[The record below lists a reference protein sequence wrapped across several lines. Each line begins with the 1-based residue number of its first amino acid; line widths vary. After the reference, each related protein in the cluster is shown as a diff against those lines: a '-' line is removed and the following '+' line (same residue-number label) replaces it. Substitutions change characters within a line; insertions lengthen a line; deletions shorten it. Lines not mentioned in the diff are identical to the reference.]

1 MSSPRGGRPRKPN
14 SLKELQGTARADRKR
29 NSIADVEGMPK
40 CPTGLSEQAVR
51 IWKSLGPK
59 LHELGLLA
67 EIDASTFAI
76 YCQAFGDWLQLTR
89 YLNRLGP
96 LKWYSITES
105 GYRQTIPELQVRD
118 RAFQVLQKLSTR
130 FGLDPSSRAGLG
142 IVADKSPNFAEEF
155 LFKPRVI
162 E

>member
-1 MSSPRGGRPRKPN
+1 M
-14 SLKELQGTARADRKR
+14 LKELQGTARADRKR
-29 NSIADVEGMPK
+29 SSTANVKGMPK
-40 CPTGLSEQAVR
+40 RPTGLSEQAVR
-51 IWKSLGPK
+51 IWQSLGPK

-67 EIDASTFAI
+67 EIDASMFAI
-76 YCQAFGDWLQLTR
+76 YCQACADWLQLTR

-96 LKWYSITES
+96 LKWYSVTES
-105 GYRQTIPELQVRD
+105 GYRRTIPELQVRD
-118 RAFQVLQKLSTR
+118 RAFQVLLKLGTR

-142 IVADKSPNFAEEF
+142 VVADTSPNFVEEF

>member
-1 MSSPRGGRPRKPN
+1 MN
-14 SLKELQGTARADRKR
+14 TKR
-29 NSIADVEGMPK
+29 MPK
-40 CPTGLSEQAVR
+40 RPTGLSEQAVR

>member
-1 MSSPRGGRPRKPN
+1 MSSPRGGCPRKPN

-29 NSIADVEGMPK
+29 SSIADVEGMPK

-51 IWKSLGPK
+51 IWRSLGPK

-67 EIDASTFAI
+67 GIDASMFAI
-76 YCQAFGDWLQLTR
+76 YCQTCADWLQITR
-89 YLNRLGP
+89 HLNRLGP
-96 LKWYSITES
+96 LKWYSVTKS
-105 GYRQTIPELQVRD
+105 GYRRMIPELQVRD
-118 RAFQVLQKLSTR
+118 RAFQVLLKLGTR

-142 IVADKSPNFAEEF
+142 VVADKSPNFVEEF
-155 LFKPRVI
+155 LFNPRVI

>member
-1 MSSPRGGRPRKPN
+1 
-14 SLKELQGTARADRKR
+14 
-29 NSIADVEGMPK
+29 MPK

-67 EIDASTFAI
+67 EIDASMFAI
-76 YCQAFGDWLQLTR
+76 YCQACADWLQLTR

-96 LKWYSITES
+96 LKWYSVTES
-105 GYRQTIPELQVRD
+105 GYRRTIPELQVRD
-118 RAFQVLQKLSTR
+118 RAFQVLLKLGTR

-142 IVADKSPNFAEEF
+142 VVADKSPNFVEEF
-155 LFKPRVI
+155 LFKPL
-162 E
+162 

>member
-1 MSSPRGGRPRKPN
+1 MSSPRGGRPRKPDA
-14 SLKELQGTARADRKR
+14 LKKLQGTARPDRRRGKSMNTKR
-29 NSIADVEGMPK
+29 MPK
-40 CPTGLSEQAVR
+40 RPAGLSEQAVR

>member
-1 MSSPRGGRPRKPN
+1 MK
-14 SLKELQGTARADRKR
+14 KLQGTARPDRMRGKSVNAKR
-29 NSIADVEGMPK
+29 MPK
-40 CPTGLSEQAVR
+40 RPTGLSEQAVR

-96 LKWYSITES
+96 LKWYSVTKS
-105 GYRQTIPELQVRD
+105 GYRRTIPELQVRD
-118 RAFQVLQKLSTR
+118 RAFQVLLKLGTR
-130 FGLDPSSRAGLG
+130 FGLDPSSREGLG
-142 IVADKSPNFAEEF
+142 VANQTSPDFAEEF
-155 LFKPRVI
+155 LFKPL
-162 E
+162 